1 MGQRHNIQQKGN
13 TMNKTFD
20 NAQLL
25 SFIQRAE
32 KLNEDATQIAED
44 LKEVFNEAKS
54 AGFDIKY
61 IRKMIQLRKL
71 DQDELDEAD
80 ALERLYR
87 EAIGL

>member
-1 MGQRHNIQQKGN
+1 
-13 TMNKTFD
+13 MNKTFD